1 MEYILFVPTT
11 TIHFPP
17 EVLKRVDAA
26 AQRRGISRNRFVVQ
40 ACEQAAARDSGRWP
54 EGFFELKLSS
64 DDRALL
70 EEASREL
77 EQVVLRNRANR
88 GALLL

>member
-1 MEYILFVPTT
+1 
-11 TIHFPP
+11 
-17 EVLKRVDAA
+17 
-26 AQRRGISRNRFVVQ
+26 VQ

-64 DDRALL
+64 DDRTLL

-88 GALLL
+88 GAPLL